1 MVEKNKTLS
10 HIESL
15 DRHIKGYEEKKKDML
30 NKYFDT
36 VNQGVGE
43 PILGRL
49 EQNLRNISNQIN
61 DWTKQR
67 DDLKR
72 EMDEGKE

>member
-1 MVEKNKTLS
+1 MEKNKTLS
-10 HIESL
+10 DIESL

-30 NKYFDT
+30 NLYFDT
-36 VNQGVGE
+36 VNKGIGE

-49 EQNLRNISNQIN
+49 ERKLRDISIQID
-61 DWTKQR
+61 DWTKKR
-67 DDLKR
+67 DNLKR